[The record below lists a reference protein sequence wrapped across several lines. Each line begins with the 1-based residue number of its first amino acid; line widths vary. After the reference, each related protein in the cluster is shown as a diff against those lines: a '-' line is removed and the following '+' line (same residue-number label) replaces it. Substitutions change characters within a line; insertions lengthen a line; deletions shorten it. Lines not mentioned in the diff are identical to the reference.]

1 VNRNGEVGFSQRIQ
15 LDWLDQTARLYIAG
29 HTKDE
34 IKESLQALLQD
45 RLSIG
50 SDARSGNR
58 ALTIL
63 ILLKIWVV
71 VPSGLES
78 LRDEGLGLLKRLP
91 SKDHLVVHW
100 GMIMAVYPFFQAL
113 AETVGRL
120 LRLQGTVAASQ
131 VQRRMREQFGERSTV
146 ERSTRRIL
154 RCMIDWG
161 VLMETGEK
169 GIYQATPT
177 ISVNDPK
184 LAEWLIEVSLIASG
198 SASGTLKAIRQ
209 NPALFPFTTE
219 LINIRGLETHS
230 RLELLRQGLDEDV
243 IMFRGGVTRTI

>member
-1 VNRNGEVGFSQRIQ
+1 MNRNGEVGFGQRIQ
-15 LDWLDQTARLYIAG
+15 LDWLDRTAMLYTAG
-29 HTKDE
+29 HTKNE
-34 IKESLQALLQD
+34 IQESLQALLKD

-71 VPSGLES
+71 VPRGLEG
-78 LRDEGLGLLKRLP
+78 LRDEGLELLQRLP
-91 SKDHLVVHW
+91 SEEHLVVHW
-100 GMIMAVYPFFQAL
+100 GMVMAVYPFFQAL

-146 ERSTRRIL
+146 ERAARRIL
-154 RCMIDWG
+154 RCLIDWRA
-161 VLMETGEK
+161 LKETEEK
-169 GIYQATPT
+169 GIYQATST
-177 ISVNDPK
+177 IFLHDPK
-184 LAEWLIEVSLIASG
+184 LTEWLIEASLIASG
-198 SASGTLKAIRQ
+198 SASSTLKAITQ

-219 LINIRGLETHS
+219 SINIRELEAHS
-230 RLELLRQGLDEDV
+230 RMELLRQGLDEDV
-243 IMFRGGVTRTI
+243 IMLRGGV

>member
-1 VNRNGEVGFSQRIQ
+1 MNRSGEVGFGQRIQ
-15 LDWLDQTARLYIAG
+15 LDWLERTAQLYIAG
-29 HTKDE
+29 HTRDE
-34 IKESLQALLQD
+34 IEESLQAFLQD

-63 ILLKIWVV
+63 ILLKVWVV
-71 VPSGLES
+71 VPNGLES
-78 LRDEGLGLLKRLP
+78 LRDEGLELLKRLP
-91 SKDHLVVHW
+91 SKEHLVVHW
-100 GMIMAVYPFFQAL
+100 GMVMAVYPFFQAL

-146 ERSTRRIL
+146 ERATRRTL
-154 RCMIDWG
+154 RCLIDR
-161 VLMETGEK
+161 
-169 GIYQATPT
+169 
-177 ISVNDPK
+177 
-184 LAEWLIEVSLIASG
+184 LAEWLVEASLIASG
-198 SASGTLKAIRQ
+198 SASSTLKAITQ

-219 LINIRGLETHS
+219 SINIRGLESHS

-243 IMFRGGVTRTI
+243 IMLRGGAAR

>member
-1 VNRNGEVGFSQRIQ
+1 MNRNGEVGFRQRIQ
-15 LDWLDQTARLYIAG
+15 LDWLERTANLYAAG

-34 IKESLQALLQD
+34 IEELLQAILRD

-58 ALTIL
+58 ALTIS
-63 ILLKIWVV
+63 ILLKVWVV
-71 VPSGLES
+71 VPHGLES
-78 LRDEGLGLLKRLP
+78 LRNEGLELLKQLP

-100 GMIMAVYPFFQAL
+100 GMIMAVYPFFHTL

-146 ERSTRRIL
+146 ERAARRIL
-154 RCMIDWG
+154 RCLIDWG
-161 VLMETGEK
+161 ALKETGEK
-169 GIYQATPT
+169 GIYQATST
-177 ISVNDPK
+177 IFVNDLK
-184 LAEWLIEVSLIASG
+184 LAEWLIEASLIASG

-243 IMFRGGVTRTI
+243 IMFRGGVAR